1 MIMLMLAGP
10 AVLICKETVIRS
22 LSLHLRH
29 LNRKDIN
36 MDNTVKNRQCSDG
49 ANNYG
54 SNHCKPNRYAN
65 AVKETKPL
73 MTPMRYL
80 AGQVAEWYQDNKKSS
95 KKKKK

>member
-1 MIMLMLAGP
+1 MITLMLAGP

-22 LSLHLRH
+22 LSLHLRQ

-54 SNHCKPNRYAN
+54 SGHCKPKKNKTYLGPAGIKRAAKKRLERERAWQLYAD
-65 AVKETKPL
+65 L
-73 MTPMRYL
+73 F
-80 AGQVAEWYQDNKKSS
+80 
-95 KKKKK
+95 

>member
-1 MIMLMLAGP
+1 MIMLMLANLV
-10 AVLICKETVIRS
+10 VLICKETVIRS

-54 SNHCKPNRYAN
+54 SNHCKRRNRYAN
-65 AVKETKPL
+65 AVKEAPPM

-80 AGQVAEWYQDNKKSS
+80 MKQAVEWYQDNKKS
-95 KKKKK
+95 KKK

>member
-54 SNHCKPNRYAN
+54 SSHCKPKKNKTHLGPAGFKRRDAAEKRRKRDQRLYAD
-65 AVKETKPL
+65 L
-73 MTPMRYL
+73 F
-80 AGQVAEWYQDNKKSS
+80 
-95 KKKKK
+95 